1 MDFRHVLYEKRADGV
16 AVLTLNRPERL
27 NALHAGVLAEV
38 DAALDDVENGGEVR
52 CLLLRGAPRPDG
64 RPCFCAGFDLKSVA
78 EGVPADPGIGL
89 RVARRLDDALVPSIA
104 VVDGV
109 CSTGG
114 AELAVACDLRLVG
127 DAARIGDWHL
137 KNLGTGLGGW
147 GAATRWQRLVGTQ
160 KTKELFLTGREIGA
174 EEAVRIGWAAA
185 RFPSEE
191 LPEAALAMAGEIAG
205 RNPRG
210 VRMVLAHL
218 NRADDM
224 TRDESIRWALEL
236 PGIMGVETA
245 MEGKAEGVLSRA
257 ERKE

>member
-1 MDFRHVLYEKRADGV
+1 MEFRHILYEKRADGV

-27 NALHAGVLAEV
+27 NALHAEVLGEI
-38 DAALDDVENGGEVR
+38 DAALDDIENGGDVR
-52 CLLLRGAPRPDG
+52 CFLLRGAPRPDG

-78 EGVPADPGIGL
+78 EGVPADPIVGR
-89 RVARRLDDALVPSIA
+89 RVCQRLNDLLVPSIA

-114 AELAVACDLRLVG
+114 AEIAVACDLRLVG
-127 DAARIGDWHL
+127 EGAQIGDWHL

-160 KTKELFLTGREIGA
+160 KTKELFLTGRVIGA

-185 RFPSEE
+185 RFPSGE
-191 LPEAALAMAGEIAG
+191 LLESALDMAETIAS
-205 RNPRG
+205 RNPNG

-236 PGIMGVETA
+236 PAILGVETA
-245 MEGKAEGVLSRA
+245 MEGKAQGVLSRTR
-257 ERKE
+257 RKE